1 MSKRE
6 GRGNHEPRKVAIE
19 AGFQRNAEGSVLY
32 RAGGTVVLCTTS
44 VDDSLPKWMD
54 DDAGGWLTAEYQM
67 HPRANP
73 KRRENREGRG
83 GRPPGGRT
91 MEIQR
96 LVGRGLR
103 AAVNMKALG
112 QRMMT
117 VDCDVLEAD
126 GGTRTA
132 SVTAGYVATAM
143 ALNNMGLAGVLRD
156 QVAAISVGYVDG
168 EVLVDLDYRE
178 DSSARVDM
186 NVVATREGRLIEVQS
201 TAEGV
206 AIERKTFD
214 ALLDAAL
221 NAIAKLC
228 ELQEQALRDAGADLK
243 ILMKRR

>member
-1 MSKRE
+1 MFKRQ
-6 GRGNHEPRKVAIE
+6 GRDSDELRKVAIE
-19 AGFQRNAEGSVLY
+19 CGFQRNAEGSVLY
-32 RAGGTVVLCTTS
+32 RAGKTVVLCTTS

-54 DDAGGWLTAEYQM
+54 DGSGGWLTAEYQM

-83 GRPPGGRT
+83 RPPKGRT

-103 AAVNMKALG
+103 AALNLKSLG
-112 QRMMT
+112 PRMMT
-117 VDCDVLEAD
+117 LDCDVLEAD

-132 SVTAGYVATAM
+132 SVTAGYVAM
-143 ALNNMGLAGVLRD
+143 ALALHNMGLAGVLRD
-156 QVAAISVGYVDG
+156 QVAAISVGHVDG

-186 NVVATREGRLIEVQS
+186 NVIATREGRIIEVQS

-214 ALLDAAL
+214 RLLDAAL
-221 NAIAKLC
+221 AAIAKLC
-228 ELQEQALRDAGADLK
+228 QIQEQALREAGADLN